1 MILEYTK
8 QEQLLKKYNLK
19 TVLSFFIKNKKDAL
33 QAANKIGYPVVFK
46 IFSQNCLHRTDI
58 GGVIT
63 KIDNAKKAKEAFD
76 KLNSIKGI
84 DGIIVQKQ
92 IDGLE
97 FIVGAKQDSV
107 FGPVVMFGAGGV
119 LVELFN
125 DVSFRLAPFNR
136 RVALSMID
144 ELRSK
149 KLLDGFRG
157 GPNIKKEAV
166 ADLLVNTSLLAS
178 KENFKEI
185 DFNPVIANEK
195 DLFICDVKIIQ

>member
-1 MILEYTK
+1 
-8 QEQLLKKYNLK
+8 
-19 TVLSFFIKNKKDAL
+19 
-33 QAANKIGYPVVFK
+33 
-46 IFSQNCLHRTDI
+46 
-58 GGVIT
+58 
-63 KIDNAKKAKEAFD
+63 
-76 KLNSIKGI
+76 
-84 DGIIVQKQ
+84 
-92 IDGLE
+92 
-97 FIVGAKQDSV
+97 
-107 FGPVVMFGAGGV
+107 MFGAGGV

-166 ADLLVNTSLLAS
+166 VDLLVNTSLLAS

-195 DLFICDVKIIQ
+195 GLFICDVKIIQ